1 MYDINEY
8 FLIDK
13 TVINHNDN
21 FVFDIYGKNTFE
33 DKLEMIYEK
42 GITIT
47 EEMFQSIMAIKYLYI
62 HESHKKVYE
71 EYYKKISNHKL
82 IPSNIQKFYANV
94 SDQINELLENPQLQ
108 ENIEKTKEIV
118 NTMVDIILQDDFTVS
133 SFVSIMEYDY
143 YTHTHSLNVSV
154 YALCLGKEMKLN
166 RNQLEELGTSALLH
180 DLGKSKIDKSIIN
193 KNGKLTETEFKE
205 VQKHPFYG
213 WLLVKKMGISN
224 KNILEGIRYHH
235 EKMDGS
241 GYPESLKGDQIHLYA
256 KIIGICDIF
265 DALTTKRTYKEP
277 VSTFDTLIMMKKEM
291 SKQLDGA
298 IINQFINIFKYQ

>member
-8 FLIDK
+8 FIIDK

-241 GYPESLKGDQIHLYA
+241 GYPEALKGDQIHLYA
-256 KIIGICDIF
+256 KIISICDIF

>member
-241 GYPESLKGDQIHLYA
+241 GYPEALKGDQIHLYA
-256 KIIGICDIF
+256 KIISICDIF